1 MMFPR
6 PKLRLLVLASLC
18 CGSTG
23 PAALADRLHLRGGD
37 VLNGEI
43 LEERA
48 DAWRIRTVSGIF
60 DIEKDRVVKV
70 ARGLPPWVMY
80 ERKRA
85 ACPNVVEDR
94 VKLARWCRRHGLRQ
108 ESDEQYRL
116 VLKLDGDHAEAR
128 AALGYARGEN
138 GQWEKPPPT
147 ATRLSPEEREARR
160 RIIEDE
166 QLVRAAVSEWF
177 VKVRAIHHGGMTRAK
192 GKRDS
197 ARFARARERLLEI
210 RDPFAI
216 PAICSVLSAG
226 QAAARRVMVEC
237 LSGFSVDEATMN
249 LVVVALLDPSSEVR
263 ELASQELANRR
274 DPRATN
280 RLLLAL
286 RSDEEGILRHAATAL
301 GIARCREAVE
311 HLIPLLVT
319 EQVVPVRITRPIFLD
334 DVLTAFGGGCRYPCS
349 GRLVYYRPD
358 VIGVLCGSTMVG
370 TETWYE
376 NQVVEVPRTE
386 VQEALIRI
394 TGQNFGFDADAWMDW
409 WRKQPAAQR

>member
-1 MMFPR
+1 M
-6 PKLRLLVLASLC
+6 VLASLLW
-18 CGSTG
+18 CGATG
-23 PAALADRLHLRGGD
+23 SAALADRLHLRGGN
-37 VLNGEI
+37 VLSGEI
-43 LEERA
+43 IEERA

-60 DIEKDRVVKV
+60 DIEKDRVLKLV
-70 ARGLPPWVMY
+70 RGLPPWVLY

-85 ACPNVVEDR
+85 VCPNVVEDR
-94 VKLARWCRRHGLRQ
+94 VKLARWCLRHGLRQ

-116 VLKLDGDHAEAR
+116 VLQLDGDHAEAR

-138 GQWEKPPPT
+138 GCWEKPPPP
-147 ATRLSPEEREARR
+147 AGKRLSAEEREARR
-160 RIIEDE
+160 RMIEDE

-177 VKVRAIHHGGMTRAK
+177 VKVRAIYRGGMTPLK
-192 GKRDS
+192 GGSDS
-197 ARFARARERLLEI
+197 ARFSRARERLLEI

-237 LSGFSVDEATMN
+237 LSGFPVDEATMN
-249 LVVVALLDPSSEVR
+249 LVVVALVDPAADVR

-274 DPRATN
+274 DPRATAQ
-280 RLLLAL
+280 LLLAL
-286 RSDEEGILRHAATAL
+286 RSEEEGILRHAATAL
-301 GIARCREAVE
+301 GIAKCREAVE

-319 EQVVPVRITRPIFLD
+319 EQVARVRITRPVFLD
-334 DVLTAFGGGCRYPCS
+334 GVLLEFGGGCRYPCS

-358 VIGVLCGSTMVG
+358 VISVLCGSTMVG

-376 NQVVEVPRTE
+376 NQLVQVPRTE

-394 TGQNFGFDADAWMDW
+394 TGENFGFDTDAWRDW
-409 WRKQPAAQR
+409 WRKQPAAGG